1 MTFGGAACDT
11 CLRRAWLLGRLSGHI
26 EIARRAQA
34 VLPELLALPSSRL
47 IAAVGGAQREEIEA
61 QLARVD
67 VGEQRRKTIA
77 AGLAVTCRHDDAYP
91 PQLRDAS
98 DAPAALYVAGRL
110 ETLPQ
115 IADPELRTVAIVG
128 ARRASREGLEV
139 ARALGRDLAL
149 AGVPVISGMAL
160 GIDAA
165 AQRGALDGGGLSV
178 AVLGGGADVAYPP
191 SKARLHESLQE
202 RGLVVSELPPGT
214 SPRRWTFPA
223 RNRVIA
229 ALADLTVVVEAAE
242 RSGSL
247 ITADLALRLGR
258 EVAAVPGSV
267 VSPQTAGSNA
277 LLRDGATLVRGVD
290 DVLDALY
297 GAGSAPAIA
306 REAGEALEPQLV
318 EILDAVRAGHTSV
331 GSIAQATGEDASA
344 VLVGLTE
351 LELREL
357 VRREPGG
364 RYGVRL

>member
-1 MTFGGAACDT
+1 MTFGGAACDA

-26 EIARRAQA
+26 EIARRAHA

-47 IAAVGGAQREEIEA
+47 LAAVGGTYREEIEA

-67 VGEQRRKTIA
+67 IEEQRRKAIT
-77 AGLAVTCRHDDAYP
+77 AGLAVTCRHDEAYP
-91 PQLRDAS
+91 PQLRDAG

-110 ETLPQ
+110 EALPQ
-115 IADPELRTVAIVG
+115 IADPDQRTIAIVG

-160 GIDAA
+160 GVDAA

-191 SKARLHESLQE
+191 SKARLHDALLE

-258 EVAAVPGSV
+258 DVAAVPGSV

-297 GAGSAPAIA
+297 GAGAAPSVP
-306 REAGEALEPQLV
+306 RGAGETLEPQLV
-318 EILDAVRAGHTSV
+318 EMLDVIRSGHTT
-331 GSIAQATGEDASA
+331 IEALATATGDDVST
-344 VLVGLTE
+344 VLIGLTE
-351 LELREL
+351 LELRGL
-357 VRREPGG
+357 VQREPGG
-364 RYGVRL
+364 RYAVRL